1 MLNYQ
6 RVTPSEMT
14 KSARDPQS
22 TRSPGMRFFDS
33 FLGWRKLRWK
43 LIADLP
49 TTSWTS
55 TWASLVWR
63 QANQIVVNLVPLR
76 HLFWCLL
83 TVIYIIYIIY
93 IILIYIYMSFL
104 QIPCQH
110 IQPLRNPLNWILSP
124 MFRGFVARWGG
135 ETLRGQ
141 RNLPLGRGQGSGEIG
156 GSDLGGDFSSKYTK
170 CNEDIIGYIYIYKWD
185 IYIYTHRY
193 THIYLFDQIDVIFLI
208 NVHLWFISRA
218 PPPLFSPK

>member
-93 IILIYIYMSFL
+93 IILIYIYIHVIFADSMSTHSATAKSIELDFKPNVPW
-104 QIPCQH
+104 ICS
-110 IQPLRNPLNWILSP
+110 PLRGRNSSWPTKLTTGK
-124 MFRGFVARWGG
+124 RAR
-135 ETLRGQ
+135 
-141 RNLPLGRGQGSGEIG
+141 
-156 GSDLGGDFSSKYTK
+156 LGG
-170 CNEDIIGYIYIYKWD
+170 NRWIGSWRRFQFEIY
-185 IYIYTHRY
+185 
-193 THIYLFDQIDVIFLI
+193 QM
-208 NVHLWFISRA
+208 
-218 PPPLFSPK
+218 